1 MLTASILLDSTAPT
15 AAGGAGLLVA
25 RLVFGLTMSA
35 HGAQK
40 LFGWFGGYGL
50 AGTSQMFAQLGFRP
64 ARLFTAIAS
73 GAEVGGGLLVAL
85 GLLGPIGP
93 ALLLSVMIVAA
104 VTVHWSNGF
113 FAMKNGIELPLLY
126 AAFAVG
132 LALSGPGRYSLD
144 ALLGFEALWSPTVAV
159 AALVVGVIGAAGN
172 LALRRAALD
181 PSPATSRGA

>member
-1 MLTASILLDSTAPT
+1 MLTASILLDPTAPS
-15 AAGGAGLLVA
+15 GAVGTGLLIA

-50 AGTSQMFAQLGFRP
+50 AGTSEFFAQLGFRP

-73 GAEVGGGLLVAL
+73 AVEVGGGLLVAL
-85 GLLGPIGP
+85 GFLGPIGP

-113 FAMKNGIELPLLY
+113 FATTNGVELPLLY

-144 ALLGFEALWSPTVAV
+144 VLLGFEALWSLPFAV
-159 AALVVGVIGAAGN
+159 AALVIGAIGAAGN
-172 LALRRAALD
+172 LVLRRAALH